1 MVGAIGRLKDRQGA
15 LEGGAGGGQL
25 AQLPLDDAQVGEG
38 DGDRGVV
45 GTVGRLVDGQG
56 ALEGGAGGGQLAQ
69 LPLDDAQAAEGDGD
83 LGVVGT
89 VDAGEQCCERI

>member
-1 MVGAIGRLKDRQGA
+1 MVGAIGRLKDR
-15 LEGGAGGGQL
+15 
-25 AQLPLDDAQVGEG
+25 
-38 DGDRGVV
+38 
-45 GTVGRLVDGQG
+45 QG